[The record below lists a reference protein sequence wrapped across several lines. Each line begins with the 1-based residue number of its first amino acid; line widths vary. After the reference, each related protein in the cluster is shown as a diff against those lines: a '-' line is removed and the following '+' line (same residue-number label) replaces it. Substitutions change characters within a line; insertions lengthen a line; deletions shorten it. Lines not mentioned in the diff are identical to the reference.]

1 MDRENDVRSDA
12 IELGAASEET
22 KGPNGPVTDFALG
35 RILAGL
41 ADE

>member
-1 MDRENDVRSDA
+1 MDREDDVRSEV
-12 IELGAASEET
+12 IELGEASVET

-35 RILAGL
+35 RIQAGL